1 MEILKKNYSIII
13 ITLLSLGVIFYLRR
27 QISNLIKEN
36 LELKSDNLKLKDISS
51 KAYSEIELIK
61 KNILNL
67 PGEPEKII
75 EKPSTLDNNDEI
87 KDRDIVIQQPII
99 LEEDKPPIEF
109 INVPEPIISQQSEFI
124 IMSETIPDVESDL
137 INNLIDNNLVHLPF
151 KHQNSDNIQ
160 EIDDDDDDEP
170 LGDDVEEIIVELP
183 PEHKVKEPEVVVEIP
198 EVEPEVIEEVVQEE
212 KIEVEEV
219 IQTEQS
225 PPENVKVL
233 KFNNIE
239 KPKEEQKLNIKFQPK
254 NSVVNDSESEK
265 SLDYTNND
273 YLEINNNIPVKIET
287 SVEEKVEINNID
299 YISNNYNINHVNLSS
314 LEKLNIRDIQ
324 NISKRYKID
333 TKKLNSKG
341 DKKINKT
348 KKELCTEII
357 SYLNI

>member
-1 MEILKKNYSIII
+1 MEILKKNFSIII

-36 LELKSDNLKLKDISS
+36 LELKSDNLKLKEISS

-75 EKPSTLDNNDEI
+75 EEPSTLDNNDEI

-99 LEEDKPPIEF
+99 LEGDKPPIEF

-124 IMSETIPDVESDL
+124 IMSETIPDVESNL

-160 EIDDDDDDEP
+160 EIDDDDDEP

-183 PEHKVKEPEVVVEIP
+183 PEHKVKESEVVVEIP
-198 EVEPEVIEEVVQEE
+198 EVKPEVIEEVVQEE

-219 IQTEQS
+219 IQIEQYA
-225 PPENVKVL
+225 PENVKVL

-239 KPKEEQKLNIKFQPK
+239 KPKEEPKLNIKFQPK
-254 NSVVNDSESEK
+254 NPVVNDSESEK

-273 YLEINNNIPVKIET
+273 YLEINNNIPVNVET
-287 SVEEKVEINNID
+287 PVEEKVEINNID